1 MDKKILI
8 LAKSIETLVTRE
20 LSNNDL
26 LDKKPSVSYVSDI
39 ALNFPAITSILSS
52 LEGDELVRV
61 IFVSFNL
68 LNGDSDEVAMSRA
81 KDIFMLD
88 GKSIQGEEYN
98 KMEECDVCG
107 GGLEIECDECRGT
120 GEMDCS
126 TCIGSGNLNCDE
138 CGGEGEVDGE
148 ECDYCGGDG
157 EVHCGDCGGSGDV
170 HCDECYG
177 DGRIQCG
184 ECEGEGEVEGSDEV
198 VDVEMSTIITQNPK
212 LIEELDSLHDP
223 NDDEIKEFGQFIEKY
238 SNEILVIDV
247 IDDTEEFDYEWGGD
261 SSVRDKL
268 EAVRTNF
275 KNYKVTRN
283 PSKGQNE
290 LTALK

>member
-8 LAKSIETLVTRE
+8 LAKSIETLVTME
-20 LSNNDL
+20 LSNNNL
-26 LDKKPSVSYVSDI
+26 LDKSPSVSYVSDI

-61 IFVSFNL
+61 LFITYNL
-68 LNGDSDEVAMSRA
+68 LNGDSDEVAVNRT
-81 KDIFMLD
+81 KDIFMID
-88 GKSIQGEEYN
+88 VKSIQGEEYN
-98 KMEECDVCG
+98 KMEDCDVCYG
-107 GGLEIECDECRGT
+107 NGEIACEECSGEGEIECS
-120 GEMDCS
+120 DCN
-126 TCIGSGNLNCDE
+126 GSGNLNCEE

-148 ECDYCGGDG
+148 ECHYCGGDG
-157 EVHCGDCGGSGDV
+157 EVHCGDCGGSGQV

-177 DGRIQCG
+177 NG
-184 ECEGEGEVEGSDEV
+184 EVRCEECDGEGEVESSTEV
-198 VDVEMSTIITQNPK
+198 VDVEMSTILTQSHQ
-212 LIEELDSLHDP
+212 LVEELDTLHDP
-223 NDDEIKEFGQFIEKY
+223 NDDEITEFGQFIEKY

-247 IDDTEEFDYEWGGD
+247 INDTIEFDYEWGGD

-275 KNYKVTRN
+275 KNYKVNRN
-283 PSKGQNE
+283 RFKGKNE

>member
-8 LAKSIETLVTRE
+8 LAKSIETLVTME
-20 LSNNDL
+20 LSNNNL
-26 LDKKPSVSYVSDI
+26 LDKSPSVSYVSDI

-61 IFVSFNL
+61 LFITYNL
-68 LNGDSDEVAMSRA
+68 LNGDSDEVAVNRT

-88 GKSIQGEEYN
+88 VKSIQGEEYN
-98 KMEECDVCG
+98 KMEDCDVCYG
-107 GGLEIECDECRGT
+107 NGEIACEECSGEGEIECS
-120 GEMDCS
+120 DCN
-126 TCIGSGNLNCDE
+126 GSGNLNCEE

-148 ECDYCGGDG
+148 ECHYCGGDG
-157 EVHCGDCGGSGDV
+157 EVHCGDCGGSGQV

-177 DGRIQCG
+177 NG
-184 ECEGEGEVEGSDEV
+184 EVRCEECDGEGEVESSTEV
-198 VDVEMSTIITQNPK
+198 VDVEMSTILTQSHQ
-212 LIEELDSLHDP
+212 LVEELDTLHDP
-223 NDDEIKEFGQFIEKY
+223 NDDEITEFGQFIEKY

-247 IDDTEEFDYEWGGD
+247 INDTIEFDYEWGGD

-275 KNYKVTRN
+275 KNYKVNRN
-283 PSKGQNE
+283 RFKGKNE

>member
-20 LSNNDL
+20 MSDRGY
-26 LDKKPSVSYVSDI
+26 LDRKPSVSYVSAV
-39 ALNFPAITSILSS
+39 ALNFPAIVSILSG

-61 IFVSFNL
+61 LFVAYNL
-68 LNGDSDEVAMSRA
+68 LSGDSDEVAVNRT

-88 GKSIQGEEYN
+88 VKSIQGEEYN
-98 KMEECDVCG
+98 RMEECDVCG
-107 GGLEIECDECRGT
+107 GGGEIECLECDGT
-120 GEMDCS
+120 GKMDCS
-126 TCIGSGNLNCDE
+126 DCDGSGSLNCDE

-148 ECDYCGGDG
+148 ECHYCGGDG
-157 EVHCGDCGGSGDV
+157 ETHCGDCGGSGDV

-177 DGRIQCG
+177 NGEVRCEECG
-184 ECEGEGEVEGSDEV
+184 GEGEIEGSNEV
-198 VDVEMSTIITQNPK
+198 IDVEMSTIITQNPK

-247 IDDTEEFDYEWGGD
+247 INDTEEFDYEWGGD

-268 EAVRTNF
+268 ERTWTNF

-283 PSKGQNE
+283 PSRGQNQ

>member
-20 LSNNDL
+20 MSDRGY
-26 LDKKPSVSYVSDI
+26 LDRKPSVSYVSSV
-39 ALNFPAITSILSS
+39 ALNFPAIVSILSG
-52 LEGDELVRV
+52 LKGDELVRV

-81 KDIFMLD
+81 KDIFMID
-88 GKSIQGEEYN
+88 VKSIQGEEYN
-98 KMEECDVCG
+98 KMEDCDVCYG
-107 GGLEIECDECRGT
+107 NGEIACEECSGEGEIECS
-120 GEMDCS
+120 DCN
-126 TCIGSGNLNCDE
+126 GSGNLNCEE

-148 ECDYCGGDG
+148 ECHYCGGDG
-157 EVHCGDCGGSGDV
+157 EVHCGDCGGSGQV

-177 DGRIQCG
+177 NG
-184 ECEGEGEVEGSDEV
+184 EVRCEECDGEGEVESSTEV
-198 VDVEMSTIITQNPK
+198 VDVEMSTILTQSHQF
-212 LIEELDSLHDP
+212 IEELDTLHDP
-223 NDDEIKEFGQFIEKY
+223 NDDEIKEYTNFIEKY
-238 SNEILVIDV
+238 IEEILVIDV
-247 IDDTEEFDYEWGGD
+247 IDDTIEFDYEWGGD

-275 KNYKVTRN
+275 KNYKVTKN

>member
-61 IFVSFNL
+61 LFVSYNL
-68 LNGDSDEVAMSRA
+68 LNGDSDEVAVNRT

-88 GKSIQGEEYN
+88 VKSIQGEEYYR
-98 KMEECDVCG
+98 MEDCDMCYGSGEIDCGECS
-107 GGLEIECDECRGT
+107 GT
-120 GEMDCS
+120 GEIDCS
-126 TCIGSGNLNCDE
+126 TCKGSGYLNCDE
-138 CGGEGEVDGE
+138 CSGEGEVDGE
-148 ECDYCGGDG
+148 ECHYCEG
-157 EVHCGDCGGSGDV
+157 ESESYCGDCGGSGDV
-170 HCDECYG
+170 RCDVCYG
-177 DGRIQCG
+177 DYKVGCG
-184 ECEGEGEVEGSDEV
+184 ECGGKGKIEGDEV
-198 VDVEMSTIITQNPK
+198 IDVEMFTIITQNPK
-212 LIEELDSLHDP
+212 LMEELDSLHDP

-247 IDDTEEFDYEWGGD
+247 INDTEKFYYEWGGD

-268 EAVRTNF
+268 ESVQTNY
-275 KNYKVTRN
+275 KNYKVTIN
-283 PSKGQNE
+283 PYKGKNE